1 MKRSTGRILA
11 SLAVLANNAQA
22 VIAMPEREHVQTI
35 VWVTEVV
42 TFVTIAAIFWF
53 VWRISKRA
61 KENRKSRQED

>member
-1 MKRSTGRILA
+1 MKRITGRVLA

-35 VWVTEVV
+35 VWVMEAV

-61 KENRKSRQED
+61 KENRKPKQEN

>member
-1 MKRSTGRILA
+1 MKPITGMILV

-22 VIAMPEREHVQTI
+22 VIAMPEREHIQTI
-35 VWVTEVV
+35 VWVMEVV

-53 VWRISKRA
+53 VWRISMRA